1 MMSKKVLPV
10 VVIVLLG
17 GMLWAFRSS
26 GKTPGDDV
34 KTKQQQLLVTIGAL
48 LEKRHYDPKRIDDNF
63 SKQVFKQYLSS
74 LDQDKDL
81 FLQSDIASLKKY
93 ETTIDDEIHG
103 APLEFYPVA
112 TALYQQRLKESPAIY
127 KGLLAKPFNFT
138 VDEKV
143 QMDADKTDYPADEA
157 ARKEVWRKR
166 LKYYTL
172 DRLVDLQSQRDKAGP
187 KDSLR
192 GKTDAQLE
200 KEARG
205 TVLKIMDR
213 IYERQQKTFNEEDQ
227 FSDFINVITDVM
239 DPHTNYYP
247 PVAKRTFD
255 EDMSGR
261 FYGIGALLKEEDG
274 QIKIASVVTGSP
286 AWKTGKVQANDVIV
300 KVGQG
305 GNAPVDITGYGTT
318 DAVKLIRGTKNSE
331 VRLTLKKPDGT
342 QIVVPIVRDEITLD
356 ETFARSAVI
365 NNGGKKIGYIFLP
378 EFYLDVTRPDGAQCS
393 QDVAK
398 EVKKL
403 KAENVDGIVIDLRGN
418 PGGSLPEVVKMAG
431 LFIKSGPIVQAK
443 DKEGKPIIWSDDDES
458 ILYDGPMAVMVNEGS
473 ASASEIFAAAMQDY
487 HRAIIVG
494 SSSTYGKGTV
504 QKPVPVLVGNSFGN
518 SMNNMFASTAEGSSA
533 ALVLTFEKFYRING
547 GSTQQ
552 KGVTPDVIMPDAY
565 EYFKFREKDNPSALP
580 WDQIQK
586 TDYTPWKPAAD
597 FNQVESEARQRI
609 NSDSA
614 FAAIKRNTAWLG
626 ENVDK
631 EYNLNISKYKAQMDA
646 LKKVSKQNDSLAK
659 LATPIDIKPAAIDND
674 RYFNNPDTI
683 KGERNKQWLT
693 GLQKDLYLDET
704 VDIMKDMIT
713 SANSNVAM
721 H

>member
-10 VVIVLLG
+10 IAIILLG
-17 GMLWAFRSS
+17 GILWAFRSS
-26 GKTPGDDV
+26 GKTPPGDDV
-34 KTKQQQLLVTIGAL
+34 KTKQHQLLVTIGAL
-48 LEKRHYDPKRIDDNF
+48 LERRHFDPKKIDDSF
-63 SKQVFKQYLSS
+63 SRLVFKQYLTT

-93 ETTIDDEIHG
+93 ETSIDDEIHG
-103 APLEFYPVA
+103 APMEFYPVA
-112 TALYQQRLKESPAIY
+112 TALFQQRLKESPAIY
-127 KGLLAKPFNFT
+127 KEILAKPFNFNI
-138 VDEKV
+138 DEKV
-143 QMDADKTDYPADEA
+143 QMDAEKTNYPNNDAS
-157 ARKEVWRKR
+157 RKDMWRKR

-172 DRLVDLQSQRDKAGP
+172 DRYVDLLAQRDKAGE
-187 KDSLR
+187 KDSMR
-192 GKTDAQLE
+192 AKSDAQLE
-200 KEARG
+200 KEARE
-205 TVLKIMDR
+205 TVLKIMNR
-213 IYERQQKTFNEEDQ
+213 IYERQQKTFNEEEQ
-227 FSDFINVITDVM
+227 FSEFINVITDVM

-261 FYGIGALLKEEDG
+261 FYGIGAVLKEEDG

-286 AWKTGKVQANDVIV
+286 AWKTGKVEANDVIV
-300 KVGQG
+300 KVAQG
-305 GNAPVDITGYGTT
+305 NNAAVDITGYGTT
-318 DAVKLIRGTKNSE
+318 DAVKLIRGTKNTE

-342 QIVVPIVRDEITLD
+342 QVVVPIVRDEITID

-378 EFYLDVTRPDGAQCS
+378 EFYLDVSRPDGAQCS

-398 EVKKL
+398 EVRKL
-403 KAENVDGIVIDLRGN
+403 KAEKVDGIVIDLRGN

-458 ILYDGPMAVMVNEGS
+458 VLYDGPLAVMVNEGS

-487 HRAIIVG
+487 HRAIVVG

-504 QKPVPVLVGNSFGN
+504 QKPVPVTVGNALNVFSN
-518 SMNNMFASTAEGSSA
+518 IAEGSSA

-547 GSTQQ
+547 GSTQL
-552 KGVTPDVIMPDAY
+552 KGVTPDIVMPDAY
-565 EYFKFREKDNPSALP
+565 EFYKFREKDNPTALP

-586 TDYTPWKPAAD
+586 TEYKRWQPAAD
-597 FNQVESEARQRI
+597 FSQVKAEAMRRI

-614 FAAIKRNTAWLG
+614 FMAIQRNTTWLG
-626 ENVDK
+626 NNIDK
-631 EYNLNISKYKAQMDA
+631 EYHLDINKYKAQMEQ
-646 LKKVSKQNDSLAK
+646 LKKVNKQNDSLAK
-659 LATPIDIKPAAIDND
+659 LSSPLDIKPAAIDND
-674 RYFNNPDTI
+674 RYFNNPDAI

-693 GLQKDLYLDET
+693 NLQKDLYVEET
-704 VDIMKDMIT
+704 VAILEDMIT
-713 SANSNVAM
+713 SAGSNVAM
-721 H
+721 Q

>member
-10 VVIVLLG
+10 VAIVLLG
-17 GMLWAFRSS
+17 GILWAFKTS
-26 GKTPGDDV
+26 GKTPGDDQ
-34 KTKQQQLLVTIGAL
+34 KTKQQQLLVTIGAI
-48 LEKRHYDPKRIDDNF
+48 LEKRHYDPKQINDSF
-63 SKQVFKQYLSS
+63 SREIFKDYLSS

-81 FLQSDIASLKKY
+81 FLQSDINSLKKY

-103 APLEFYPVA
+103 DVPLEFYPVS

-127 KGLLAKPFNFT
+127 KEILSKPFSFT
-138 VDEKV
+138 TDEKV
-143 QMDADKTDYPADEA
+143 QMDADKNDYPADEA
-157 ARKEVWRKR
+157 ARKEAWRKR

-172 DRLVDLQSQRDKAGP
+172 DRFVDLQTQRDKAGP

-200 KEARG
+200 KEARQ
-205 TVLKIMDR
+205 TVQTIMDR
-213 IYERQQKTFNEEDQ
+213 IYERQVKTFNQEDQ
-227 FSDFINVITDVM
+227 FSDFINVITNAM

-286 AWKTGKVQANDVIV
+286 AWKTGKVQPNDVIV
-300 KVGQG
+300 KVAQG
-305 GNAPVDITGYGTT
+305 NNAPVDITGYGTT
-318 DAVKLIRGTKNSE
+318 DAVKLIRGDKNTE

-342 QIVVPIVRDEITLD
+342 QVVVPITRGEITLD

-365 NNGGKKIGYIFLP
+365 NDGNKKIGYIFLP
-378 EFYLDVTRPDGAQCS
+378 EFYLDVNRADGAKCS
-393 QDVAK
+393 QDVAN

-403 KAENVDGIVIDLRGN
+403 EAENVQGIIMDLRGN
-418 PGGSLPEVVKMAG
+418 PGGSLPEVVNMAG

-443 DKEGKPIIWSDDDES
+443 DKDGKPIIWRDEDDS
-458 ILYDGPMAVMVNEGS
+458 VLYTGPMAVMVNEGS

-504 QKPVPVLVGNSFGN
+504 QKPVPVLVGNS
-518 SMNNMFASTAEGSSA
+518 MDMFTNAADGTPA
-533 ALVLTFEKFYRING
+533 ALVLTFEKFYRITG
-547 GSTQQ
+547 GSTQR
-552 KGVTPDVIMPDAY
+552 KGVTPDIIIPDAY

-586 TDYTPWKPAAD
+586 TDYTPWTPKAD
-597 FNQVESEARQRI
+597 FSQVEAQINQQI

-614 FAAIKRNTAWLG
+614 FVDIRRNTAWLG
-626 ENVDK
+626 ENADK
-631 EYNLNISKYKAQMDA
+631 EFNLNINKYKAQMEE
-646 LKKVSKQNDSLAK
+646 LKKVSHANDSLAK
-659 LATPIDIKPAAIDND
+659 LSKPLDIKPPVIDANK
-674 RYFNNPDTI
+674 YFNNPDTI
-683 KGERNKQWLT
+683 KGERNKQWLQT
-693 GLQKDLYLDET
+693 LEKDRYVDET
-704 VDIMKDMIT
+704 VNVIKDMIA
-713 SANSNVAM
+713 SGSGNVAKQ
-721 H
+721 

>member
-1 MMSKKVLPV
+1 MMSKKVLPLV
-10 VVIVLLG
+10 AIVLLG

-34 KTKQQQLLVTIGAL
+34 KTKQQQLLVTVGAI
-48 LEKRHYDPKRIDDNF
+48 LERRHYDPKKIDDNF
-63 SKQVFKQYLSS
+63 SKQVFKQYLRA

-81 FLQSDIASLKKY
+81 FLQADIASLKKY
-93 ETTIDDEIHG
+93 ETSIDDEIHG

-112 TALYQQRLKESPAIY
+112 TTLYQQRLKESPAIY
-127 KGLLAKPFNFT
+127 KDILSKPFNFS

-143 QMDADKTDYPADEA
+143 QMDADKNEYPSNETT
-157 ARKEVWRKR
+157 RKETWRKR

-172 DRLVDLQSQRDKAGP
+172 DRFIDLQTQRDKAGA
-187 KDSLR
+187 KDSIR
-192 GKTDAQLE
+192 SKTDTQLE
-200 KEARG
+200 KEARE
-205 TVLKIMDR
+205 TVLKIMNR
-213 IYERQQKTFNEEDQ
+213 IYEREQKTFNEEDQ
-227 FSDFINVITDVM
+227 FSEFINVITDAM

-261 FYGIGALLKEEDG
+261 FYGIGALLKEEEG
-274 QIKIASVVTGSP
+274 QIKISSVVTGSP

-300 KVGQG
+300 KVAQG
-305 GNAPVDITGYGTT
+305 NNTPVDVTGYGTS
-318 DAVKLIRGTKNSE
+318 DAVKLIRGGKNTE
-331 VRLTLKKPDGT
+331 VRLTIKKPDGT
-342 QIVVPIVRDEITLD
+342 QVVVPIVRDEITLD

-365 NNGGKKIGYIFLP
+365 NSGGKKIGYIFLP
-378 EFYLDVTRPDGAQCS
+378 EFYLNVSRPDGAQCS

-398 EVKKL
+398 EVRKL
-403 KAENVDGIVIDLRGN
+403 KAENVEGIVIDLRGN

-458 ILYDGPMAVMVNEGS
+458 ILYDGPLAVMVNEGS

-487 HRAIIVG
+487 HRAIVIG
-494 SSSTYGKGTV
+494 STSTYGKGTV
-504 QKPVPVLVGNSFGN
+504 QKPVPVLVGNG
-518 SMNNMFASTAEGSSA
+518 MNMFSNASEGGSA

-547 GSTQQ
+547 GSTQL
-552 KGVTPDVIMPDAY
+552 KGVTPDIILPDAL

-586 TDYTPWKPAAD
+586 TNYTLWD
-597 FNQVESEARQRI
+597 GNDNFSQVQTRAKQRV

-614 FAAIKRNTAWLG
+614 FAIIRKNTAWLG
-626 ENVDK
+626 TNADK
-631 EYNLNISKYKAQMDA
+631 EYNLNISKYKAQIEAM
-646 LKKVSKQNDSLAK
+646 KTVSKQSDSLSK
-659 LATPIDIKPAAIDND
+659 LSTPLDIKPATPDLD
-674 RYFNNPDTI
+674 RYFNNTDTI
-683 KGERNKQWLT
+683 KGERNKLWLT
-693 GLQKDLYLDET
+693 SLQKDIYVDET
-704 VDIMKDMIT
+704 VSILKDMIT
-713 SANSNVAM
+713 IVGNNVAM